1 MESDDK
7 GWRVI
12 LTALDGALEAIKNV
26 FGENKQTISQCTGSC
41 YGPEIDENYLISKI
55 NMLKEM
61 LGSRDEM
68 SMKLQKEEFASYA
81 VRLDR
86 WGSEA
91 VNNLLNSSYSTT
103 VSLSLFLLL
112 DDIEKFVLTKTKP
125 FSTDFYFMEIKRIRG
140 EISTLSAKLKD
151 EEKDAGNIHEK
162 LTEILNAHRAALA
175 LPETLTSLQEARNK
189 AKSLQDDADSSSKV
203 LKEFAD
209 SANDHKKYIAQ
220 RQAEIDYILKQCS
233 EAIVASTGVGLAKAF
248 SARAKA
254 LTKQSYLWL
263 GILVASLVVV
273 VKLGLCRASEILS
286 MFKEVGVEPNLIGL
300 NMLMSLFIVAAPMW
314 LAWIA
319 AKRVA
324 HLFRLVEDYE
334 FKAAVST
341 SYEGYRREANKF
353 DDSGFAE
360 KVLGSALTRFDEPP
374 LRFVETKDE
383 GHPLLEMLE
392 RLFSAK
398 WRLPV
403 VDKKP
408 DVKNEPPKDNTEQP

>member
-1 MESDDK
+1 MESENKD
-7 GWRVI
+7 WRVI
-12 LTALDGALEAIKNV
+12 LTALDGAHEAIKNV
-26 FGENKQTISQCTGSC
+26 FGENKQTISQNTGSC
-41 YGPEIDENYLISKI
+41 YGPEIDENYFISKI
-55 NMLKEM
+55 NMMKEM
-61 LGSRDEM
+61 LESRNEM
-68 SMKLQKEEFASYA
+68 SMKRQSEVFASYA
-81 VRLDR
+81 RKLDH
-86 WGSEA
+86 WSTDA
-91 VNNLLNSSYSTT
+91 ASNLLNSSYTTT
-103 VSLSLFLLL
+103 VSLSFFLLL
-112 DDIEKFVLTKTKP
+112 DDIEKFVLAQTNP
-125 FSTDFYFMEIKRIRG
+125 FAPEFYFRELKRIRG
-140 EISTLSAKLKD
+140 EISTLSAKL
-151 EEKDAGNIHEK
+151 EEETKEAGDIHSK
-162 LTEILNAHRAALA
+162 LSEILLAHSAAIE

-189 AKSLQDDADSSSKV
+189 AKSLRDDAESSSKV